1 MDAQAVISQL
11 EKTLNTT
18 LDIIEPINLSAK
30 DIQEIEYLYKQLG
43 KMLDKKLNSRVG
55 GTGLTGSI

>member
-11 EKTLNTT
+11 EKTLNKT
-18 LDIIEPINLSAK
+18 LDIIEPINPSAK

-43 KMLDKKLNSRVG
+43 KMLDKKLNTRVG

>member
-11 EKTLNTT
+11 EKAINTT
-18 LDIIEPINLSAK
+18 LDIIEPINPSAK

-43 KMLDKKLNSRVG
+43 KMLDKKLNARVG